1 MSEQTDI
8 NADLLAALKDADAA
22 LRNHPG
28 GDCRSEADRDSARAA
43 IARAEKRTVA
53 RPPAEPSEP
62 DVAPAGP
69 PAERFCTV
77 EGKRYRLLR
86 GGFCGAWGG
95 LPACAALKSRQLG
108 LCAKLGYCG
117 PDGNCVGGNWQ
128 EVAK

>member
-43 IARAEKRTVA
+43 IAKAEKRTGA
-53 RPPAEPSEP
+53 RSPAEPSEP
-62 DVAPAGP
+62 DVAPAE

-77 EGKRYRLLR
+77 KGKRYRLLR
-86 GGFCGAWGG
+86 GGWCGAYGG
-95 LPACAALKSRQLG
+95 LPACAALKAG
-108 LCAKLGYCG
+108 VCAKLGYCG
-117 PDGNCVGGNWQ
+117 ADSTGGGGNWQ
-128 EVAK
+128 EVAE

>member
-8 NADLLAALKDADAA
+8 NADMLAALKAIVALAA
-22 LRNHPG
+22 HRGRLNLLECAG
-28 GDCRSEADRDSARAA
+28 MARAA

-62 DVAPAGP
+62 DVVPAGP
-69 PAERFCTV
+69 PAERFCAV
-77 EGKRYRLLR
+77 GGKRYRLLR